1 MLNKILYY
9 LRCLFFIIY
18 LIINIF
24 LLPFVLKTEQ
34 VGILFLLTLFLFI
47 TLVLFSIFSKKK
59 IYIIT
64 KSYNLV
70 IIALTIYI
78 CIVYSRLLTTSLYT
92 VSVSYCRLNL
102 ILLSLVMI
110 GIMLNTIIL
119 YLVKEGDDG

>member
-34 VGILFLLTLFLFI
+34 VGIFFLLTLFLFI
-47 TLVLFSIFSKKK
+47 TLVLFSIFSKRK

-78 CIVYSRLLTTSLYT
+78 GIVYSRLLTTNLYT